1 AFLSSLADRECIA
14 FGSAISTPM
23 RMRFR
28 NLAASAR
35 PSSQNVTDGEDIE
48 AAASASLTEI
58 VTSLR
63 GTKSDIPSDSEGD
76 DWIVMDQESSSSVA
90 APTPDEAQDTN
101 LKRRSLLRRKT
112 G

>member
-1 AFLSSLADRECIA
+1 
-14 FGSAISTPM
+14 M

-35 PSSQNVTDGEDIE
+35 PSSQNVADGSDIE
-48 AAASASLTEI
+48 ASADASLGEI

-63 GTKSDIPSDSEGD
+63 GTNPNEPSEAAGEE
-76 DWIVMDQESSSSVA
+76 WIVLDEDQTPPA
-90 APTPDEAQDTN
+90 AIGAPAPQPDQDTS